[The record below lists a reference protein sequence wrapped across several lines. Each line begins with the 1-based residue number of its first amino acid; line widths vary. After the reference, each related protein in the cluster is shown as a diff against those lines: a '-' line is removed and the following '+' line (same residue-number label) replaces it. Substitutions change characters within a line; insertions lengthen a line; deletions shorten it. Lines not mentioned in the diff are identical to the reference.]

1 MQKSTPLKV
10 LSKQEYI
17 KYFYIVIKAPIEN
30 LYEWSM
36 TAVEIKRTTGDL
48 PKSNRVDT
56 EDKKETV
63 SSVKANDKQRR
74 KE

>member
-1 MQKSTPLKV
+1 
-10 LSKQEYI
+10 
-17 KYFYIVIKAPIEN
+17 
-30 LYEWSM
+30 M

-63 SSVKANDKQRR
+63 SSTKANDK
-74 KE
+74 